1 MDRRRFLSIGTAMSA
16 ASLVSRG
23 VASENMAAAPVDSL
37 SGSVEFDSSDS
48 GWRLS
53 YSKSK
58 DELRN
63 RQHVVDFTF
72 PPGDIRRYQRT

>member
-16 ASLVSRG
+16 ASLVSTG
-23 VASENMAAAPVDSL
+23 VASEDMAAAPVDSL

-53 YSKSK
+53 YSESK
-58 DELRN
+58 DELLN

-72 PPGDIRRYQRT
+72 PPGDIRRYQLA